1 MGSYISARR
10 PSLSMRPRRYT
21 SILAATAVVLAACL
35 LAAGCTGQAP
45 GGEDNATAPTALLD
59 GTAWN
64 LLSYEQDGSMRDAL
78 EGTTVTLIFTDNT
91 TLSGSAGCNHY
102 SARYTETG
110 TAIAIGPAVST
121 LMYCETPGVMEQESA
136 YLGLLDTAASFA
148 IEGDT
153 LTLRDI
159 NRTVILVFEKAVQ
172 PEPAPLIRTNW
183 TLVSLHAGDTVS
195 SVVAGS
201 MITAVFGEG
210 GNLTGSAGCNHYFA
224 TCTLSGAS
232 LSIGQIGSTKMHCT
246 ADGIMEQ
253 ETTYLNLLGD
263 VKSYAIE
270 GDRLDLLDEDG
281 MQALTFRAKP

>member
-1 MGSYISARR
+1 
-10 PSLSMRPRRYT
+10 MRPRRYT
-21 SILAATAVVLAACL
+21 PTLAATAVVLAACL

-45 GGEDNATAPTALLD
+45 GGEDNATAPTAVLD

-64 LLSYEQDGSMRDAL
+64 LLSYEQDGSMKSTL
-78 EGTTVTLIFTDNT
+78 EGTMVTLAFTDNT

-121 LMYCETPGVMEQESA
+121 LMYCETPGVMEQETA
-136 YLGLLDTAASFA
+136 YLKLLGTAASFA
-148 IEGDT
+148 VEGDT
-153 LTLRDI
+153 LTLSDI
-159 NRTVILVFEKAVQ
+159 NRTVILVFEKAT
-172 PEPAPLIRTNW
+172 PSGPAPLIGTTW
-183 TLVSLHAGDTVS
+183 TLESLYSGDTVS

-201 MITAVFGEG
+201 MITAIFGEDG
-210 GNLTGSAGCNHYFA
+210 SLTGSAGCNRYFA

-246 ADGIMEQ
+246 AEGIMEQ

-263 VKSYAIE
+263 VKRYAIE
-270 GDRLDLLDEDG
+270 GDRLDLLDESG
-281 MQALTFRAKP
+281 VRALTFRAEA